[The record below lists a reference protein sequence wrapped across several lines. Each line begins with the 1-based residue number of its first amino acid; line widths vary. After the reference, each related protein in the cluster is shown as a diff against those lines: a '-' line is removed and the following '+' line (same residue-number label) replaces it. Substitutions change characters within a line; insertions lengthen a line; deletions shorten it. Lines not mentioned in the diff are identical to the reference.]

1 MQQAEAGQLP
11 ETPDDHAS
19 IAALNQQPL
28 AVDPTAEVVDEEN
41 TIDDS
46 PAVNEIVQAVAD
58 TEDDILTIAQITA
71 ETIDPNIGM
80 ADLTPYDFM
89 SDEIML

>member
-1 MQQAEAGQLP
+1 MP
-11 ETPDDHAS
+11 IHAS

-89 SDEIML
+89 SAENML